1 MLGTKTKPKTSTEKN
16 HLNGMNGLKESGET
30 CVISEG
36 TIIDGKFNAS
46 ENVRIDGTIKGEV
59 KCDKR
64 LVMGEKGKVE
74 GIVTTNDAI
83 IMGTI
88 EGELK
93 ANGTLTLKGTSL
105 IRGIITAKF
114 MVVEEGARY
123 YGECN
128 IG

>member
-1 MLGTKTKPKTSTEKN
+1 MLGTKTKPKASTEN
-16 HLNGMNGLKESGET
+16 IRLNGMNGLKEPGET
-30 CVISEG
+30 CVVSEG
-36 TIIDGKFNAS
+36 TIIEGKFNAS
-46 ENVRIDGTIKGEV
+46 ENVRLDGTVKGEV

-64 LVMGEKGKVE
+64 LVMGGKGKVE
-74 GIVTTNDAI
+74 GIVTTQDAV

-93 ANGTLTLKGTSL
+93 VGGTLTLKGTSL
-105 IRGIITAKF
+105 IRGTITAKF